1 MLPIEDM
8 KKEPPESPC
17 SPKALDFKLFSQSD
31 NGIYLYQFLVLH
43 FRIYVNKFPI
53 RVLIHKIRVMISLQL
68 IGTGLARIIG

>member
-43 FRIYVNKFPI
+43 FTVVDEGEQSMLFC
-53 RVLIHKIRVMISLQL
+53 VHF
-68 IGTGLARIIG
+68 